1 MAVLTCCSNRI
12 TSPTTGATSRVRT
25 TASSPSQG
33 AVGNLYV
40 FDARTMLLVQRAR
53 SLASGHYLVP
63 YLDPTR
69 RYVLMARHP
78 QGHYEPVC
86 YDQLRPANN
95 LSIAEQ
101 REVWR
106 AWQAP

>member
-1 MAVLTCCSNRI
+1 MLLEPHFIPDHKGYFAGRDDGIVTVA
-12 TSPTTGATSRVRT
+12 G
-25 TASSPSQG
+25 QG

-95 LSIAEQ
+95 LTITEQ

>member
-1 MAVLTCCSNRI
+1 MVLDPIYIAAHRGYFAGQDDGIVTVA
-12 TSPTTGATSRVRT
+12 G
-25 TASSPSQG
+25 QG

-40 FDARTMLLVQRAR
+40 FASHTMLLVQRAR

-95 LSIAEQ
+95 LTITEQ

>member
-1 MAVLTCCSNRI
+1 MVLDPIYIAAHRGYFAGQDDGIVTVA
-12 TSPTTGATSRVRT
+12 G
-25 TASSPSQG
+25 QG

-40 FDARTMLLVQRAR
+40 FASHTMLLVQRAR

-78 QGHYEPVC
+78 QGHYELVC

-95 LSIAEQ
+95 LSITEQ

-106 AWQAP
+106 AWQ